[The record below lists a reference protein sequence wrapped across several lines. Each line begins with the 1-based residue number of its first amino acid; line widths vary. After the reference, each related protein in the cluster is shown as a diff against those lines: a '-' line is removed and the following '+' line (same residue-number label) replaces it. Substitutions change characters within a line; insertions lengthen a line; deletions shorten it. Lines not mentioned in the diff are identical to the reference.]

1 MTAIPLP
8 LQNFPDKMET
18 IQGCVDL
25 IYQTVKHDLV
35 IILIE
40 QVNRSILDDRG
51 QITIYEG
58 KHMSIAEAL
67 QKFCTTLFGIQP
79 MDYKH
84 GAARCIIYLQA
95 YKYQ

>member
-51 QITIYEG
+51 QITIYEE
-58 KHMSIAEAL
+58 KHVSIAEAL
-67 QKFCTTLFGIQP
+67 KKLYPTLLGIYPMYSEHGGQP
-79 MDYKH
+79 DMSFFF
-84 GAARCIIYLQA
+84 
-95 YKYQ
+95 